1 MATKTAIIILAAG
14 SSSRLG
20 QPKQLL
26 AYKNATLLRHSINQ
40 ASAVPNTI
48 IFAVT
53 GSHKD
58 LIEKEVQDFEITI
71 SHNPDWES
79 GMSSSIKKGLT
90 DLLTEYPDCESC
102 IFAVCDQPFVT
113 HAVFENL
120 IAEYQK
126 SHKAIIA
133 SAYAETLGT
142 PVLFDK
148 KYFNELLQLKG
159 QEGAKKI
166 ITRFAE
172 DVIAVPFEKGNID
185 IDTMEDYSS
194 LKDKGF

>member
-26 AYKNATLLRHSINQ
+26 AYKNATLLRNSINE

-48 IFAVT
+48 ICAVT

-58 LIEKEVQDFEITI
+58 LIEKEVQDFEIKI

-126 SHKAIIA
+126 SHKGIIA

>member
-26 AYKNATLLRHSINQ
+26 AYKNATLLRNSINE

-48 IFAVT
+48 ICAVT

-58 LIEKEVQDFEITI
+58 LIEKEVQDFEIKI

-120 IAEYQK
+120 ISEYQK
-126 SHKAIIA
+126 SHKGIIA

-166 ITRFAE
+166 ITRFTE